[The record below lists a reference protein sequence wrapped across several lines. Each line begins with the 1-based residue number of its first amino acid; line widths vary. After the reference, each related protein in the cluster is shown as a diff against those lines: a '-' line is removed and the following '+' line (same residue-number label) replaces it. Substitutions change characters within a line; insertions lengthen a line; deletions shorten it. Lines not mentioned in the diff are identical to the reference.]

1 MDAMA
6 IFVLMVELI
15 GTIAFSASGS
25 IIAIRKKMDVFGVCV
40 LGLTTAVFGGV
51 FRDLLLG
58 ITPPNTFRNPI
69 YAVTSIITSLIIFLK
84 PVRRYL
90 TGTHAAYDRT
100 MLVADSMGL
109 GLFTAI
115 GVSIAKEAAPDGGFF
130 LTVFVS
136 TLTAVGGGL
145 LRDIMAGETP
155 FIFVRHVYA
164 CAALIGAIACT
175 LLWPVTGHIVAMVTG
190 AVLVFMIRILS
201 ATFKWNLPRAD

>member
-15 GTIAFSASGS
+15 GTVAFSASGS

-69 YAVTSIITSLIIFLK
+69 YAITSIITSLVIFLK

-164 CAALIGAIACT
+164 CAALIGAAVCT
-175 LLWPVTGHIVAMVTG
+175 LLWPVTGHITAMIVG
-190 AVLVFMIRILS
+190 AGLVFVIRILS

>member
-1 MDAMA
+1 MDAMGY
-6 IFVLMVELI
+6 FVLFLELI
-15 GTIAFSASGS
+15 GTVAFSASGS

-40 LGLTTAVFGGV
+40 LGLTTAVFGGI
-51 FRDLLLG
+51 FRDILLG
-58 ITPPNTFRNPI
+58 ITPPNTFRNPV
-69 YAVTSIITSLIIFLK
+69 YAITSIIVSLVIFLK

-115 GVSIAKEAAPDGGFF
+115 GVSIAKEAAPEGGFF

-164 CAALIGAIACT
+164 CAALIGAAVCT
-175 LLWPVTGHIVAMVTG
+175 LLWQVTGHVTAMIIG
-190 AVLVFMIRILS
+190 AALVFVIRILS
-201 ATFKWNLPRAD
+201 AVFKWNLPRAD

>member
-175 LLWPVTGHIVAMVTG
+175 LLWPVTGHIAAMVTG
-190 AVLVFMIRILS
+190 AVLVFVIRILS

>member
-15 GTIAFSASGS
+15 GTVAFSASGS

-69 YAVTSIITSLIIFLK
+69 YAITSIITSLVIFLK

-155 FIFVRHVYA
+155 F
-164 CAALIGAIACT
+164 T
-175 LLWPVTGHIVAMVTG
+175 LRNASP
-190 AVLVFMIRILS
+190 
-201 ATFKWNLPRAD
+201 K

>member
-1 MDAMA
+1 
-6 IFVLMVELI
+6 MVELI

-145 LRDIMAGETP
+145 LRDILAGETP
-155 FIFVRHVYA
+155 FIFARHVYA

-175 LLWPVTGHIVAMVTG
+175 LLWPVTGHIAAMVTG
-190 AVLVFMIRILS
+190 AVLVFVIRILS

>member
-1 MDAMA
+1 M
-6 IFVLMVELI
+6 
-15 GTIAFSASGS
+15 
-25 IIAIRKKMDVFGVCV
+25 
-40 LGLTTAVFGGV
+40 VFGGV

-175 LLWPVTGHIVAMVTG
+175 LLWPVTGHIAAMVTG
-190 AVLVFMIRILS
+190 AVLVFVIRILS

>member
-1 MDAMA
+1 MDAMGY
-6 IFVLMVELI
+6 FVLFLELI
-15 GTIAFSASGS
+15 GTVAFSASGS

-40 LGLTTAVFGGV
+40 LGLTTAVFGGI
-51 FRDLLLG
+51 FRDILLG
-58 ITPPNTFRNPI
+58 ITPPNTFRNPV
-69 YAVTSIITSLIIFLK
+69 YAITSIIVSLVIFLK

-115 GVSIAKEAAPDGGFF
+115 GVSIAKEAAPEGGFF

-164 CAALIGAIACT
+164 CAALIGAAVCT
-175 LLWPVTGHIVAMVTG
+175 LLWQVTGHVTAMIIG
-190 AVLVFMIRILS
+190 AVLVFVIRILS
-201 ATFKWNLPRAD
+201 AVFKWNLPRAD

>member
-15 GTIAFSASGS
+15 GTIPFSASGS

-175 LLWPVTGHIVAMVTG
+175 LLWPVTGHIAAMVTG
-190 AVLVFMIRILS
+190 AVLVFVIRILS

>member
-1 MDAMA
+1 MA

-175 LLWPVTGHIVAMVTG
+175 LLWPVTGHIAAMVTG
-190 AVLVFMIRILS
+190 AVLVFVIRILS